1 MFWTAST
8 DGSRAFFTDESRL
21 TGEALAGSGVNLYEL
36 EVEGEHL
43 VDLTGG
49 HARAGVL
56 GVLGASED
64 GSVVYF
70 VAEGAL
76 TGSEENAAG
85 QAAVEGGDNLYV
97 YQAGAAR
104 PLRFLGSL
112 SAG

>member
-1 MFWTAST
+1 MSSKSKANTC
-8 DGSRAFFTDESRL
+8 
-21 TGEALAGSGVNLYEL
+21 
-36 EVEGEHL
+36 

-85 QAAVEGGDNLYV
+85 QKPVEGADNLYV
-97 YQAGAAR
+97 YQAGAAK
-104 PLRFLGSL
+104 PLRFLGRL
-112 SAG
+112 SSQDDHIQPGGYRLCVWVIGVGVWRSRRSG